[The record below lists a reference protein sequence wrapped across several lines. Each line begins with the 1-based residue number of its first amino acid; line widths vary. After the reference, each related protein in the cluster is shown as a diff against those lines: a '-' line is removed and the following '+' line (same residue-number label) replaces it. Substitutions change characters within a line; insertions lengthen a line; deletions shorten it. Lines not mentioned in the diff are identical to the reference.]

1 MCSFLSWSHC
11 LVYLPYVLDH
21 CSAAATNRFHTKPVQ
36 LVQWSLA
43 DCPQTVPLLD
53 FCVKKKSPVVRTPPD
68 DTPSHIGNL
77 GDALDTQ
84 RLVFHFFC
92 VHFLMEVG
100 YSQTE
105 LSSVKKKKKKTF
117 RQLQLL
123 WAWHQS
129 KSVNALVLAY
139 LLAVLKEKRAFSP
152 SLNCSAHW
160 EWFAWIQQGSSFN
173 FFILEKC

>member
-1 MCSFLSWSHC
+1 MLVFVLKPLSCVPAICFGPLFCCSHQSFSYKTCAVGTVKPCRLSSNSSFVRFLC
-11 LVYLPYVLDH
+11 
-21 CSAAATNRFHTKPVQ
+21 
-36 LVQWSLA
+36 
-43 DCPQTVPLLD
+43 
-53 FCVKKKSPVVRTPPD
+53 KKKSPVVRTPPD

-105 LSSVKKKKKKTF
+105 LSSVKKKKKTF

-152 SLNCSAHW
+152 SLNCSAH
-160 EWFAWIQQGSSFN
+160 
-173 FFILEKC
+173 